1 MKKSEILEL
10 VVASSVA
17 ISAELEKAGLSKAVI
32 GAVNAELDKIKVL
45 VEPKSGGIV
54 TDVHEVAN
62 FNSEGKV
69 TAILCSLSK
78 RWLPVYDA
86 EGNENFYTD
95 TKSDKFGGFKRL
107 SKAAES
113 IRQKHAKA
121 VKATEASV
129 LADLLNPEVSLTEDE
144 AKAILESAKVV
155 DYSSVGSETRPVA

>member
-1 MKKSEILEL
+1 MKKSEMLEL

-17 ISAELEKAGLSKAVI
+17 IVEVLENAGIARSVI
-32 GAVNAELDKIKVL
+32 GSVNTELDKIKDL
-45 VEPKSGGIV
+45 VAPKAGGVV
-54 TDVHEVAN
+54 TDIYEVAN
-62 FNSEGKV
+62 FDAEGNV

-95 TKSDKFGGFKRL
+95 AKSDKFGGFKRL

-113 IRQKHAKA
+113 LRQKHAKA

-129 LADLLNPEVSLTEDE
+129 LADLLNPEVELTEAQ
-144 AKAILESAKVV
+144 AKEILESSKSI
-155 DYSSVGSETRPVA
+155 DYTSIGSDIRPVA

>member
-1 MKKSEILEL
+1 MKKVEMLKL

-17 ISAELEKAGLSKAVI
+17 ISIVLEQAGLSKTVI
-32 GAVNAELDKIKVL
+32 GSVNVELDKIQEL
-45 VEPKSGGIV
+45 VAPKAGGIV
-54 TDVHEVAN
+54 TDVNEVAN
-62 FNSEGKV
+62 FDAEGNV

-78 RWLPVYDA
+78 RWLPVYDS

-95 TKSDKFGGFKRL
+95 VKSDKFGRFKRL

-129 LADLLNPEVSLTEDE
+129 LADLLNPEVELTEAE
-144 AKAILESAKVV
+144 AKQILESSKTI

>member
-1 MKKSEILEL
+1 MKKSEMLDL

-17 ISAELEKAGLSKAVI
+17 ISTVLENAGLSKTVI
-32 GAVNAELDKIKVL
+32 GSVNTELEKIKDL
-45 VEPKSGGIV
+45 VAPKVGGVI
-54 TDVHEVAN
+54 TDVNEVAN
-62 FNSEGKV
+62 FDAEGNV
-69 TAILCSLSK
+69 TSMLCSLAK

-95 TKSDKFGGFKRL
+95 AKSDKFGGFKRL

-129 LADLLNPEVSLTEDE
+129 LADLLNPEVELTEAQ
-144 AKAILESAKVV
+144 AKEILESSKSI
-155 DYSSVGSETRPVA
+155 DYTTIGSDIRPVA

>member
-1 MKKSEILEL
+1 MKKAEMLEL
-10 VVASSVA
+10 VIASSVA
-17 ISAELEKAGLSKAVI
+17 IGTILESAGLSKTVI
-32 GAVNAELDKIKVL
+32 GSVNTELEKIQEL
-45 VEPKSGGIV
+45 VAPKAGGIV
-54 TDVHEVAN
+54 TDVNEVAN
-62 FNSEGKV
+62 FDAEGNV

-78 RWLPVYDA
+78 RWLPVYDS

-95 TKSDKFGGFKRL
+95 VKSDKFGRFKRL

-129 LADLLNPEVSLTEDE
+129 LADLLNPEVELTEAE
-144 AKAILESAKVV
+144 AKQILEYSKTI

>member
-1 MKKSEILEL
+1 MKKSEMLEL
-10 VVASSVA
+10 VVASSDA
-17 ISAELEKAGLSKAVI
+17 IGNILESAGLSKTVIGSVNAELEKIQDLVAPKA
-32 GAVNAELDKIKVL
+32 
-45 VEPKSGGIV
+45 GGIV
-54 TDVHEVAN
+54 TDVNEVAN
-62 FNSEGKV
+62 FDADGNV

-95 TKSDKFGGFKRL
+95 AKSDKFGGFKRL

-129 LADLLNPEVSLTEDE
+129 LADLLNPKVELTEAE
-144 AKAILESAKVV
+144 AKEILESSKII

>member
-1 MKKSEILEL
+1 MKKSEMLEL

-17 ISAELEKAGLSKAVI
+17 IVEVLENAGIARSVIGSVNTELEKIKDLVAPKAGGV
-32 GAVNAELDKIKVL
+32 
-45 VEPKSGGIV
+45 V
-54 TDVHEVAN
+54 TDVNEVAN
-62 FNSEGKV
+62 FDAEGNV

-95 TKSDKFGGFKRL
+95 AKSDKFGGFKRL

-121 VKATEASV
+121 LKATEAAV
-129 LADLLNPEVSLTEDE
+129 LADLLNPEVELTETQ
-144 AKAILESAKVV
+144 AKETLDAAKVI
-155 DYSSVGSETRPVA
+155 DYSTVGSETRPVA

>member
-1 MKKSEILEL
+1 MKKSEMLDL

-17 ISAELEKAGLSKAVI
+17 IVSELENAGLSKTVI
-32 GAVNAELDKIKVL
+32 GSVNVELEKIKDL
-45 VEPKSGGIV
+45 VAPKAGGVV
-54 TDVHEVAN
+54 TDVNEVAN
-62 FNSEGKV
+62 FDAEGNV
-69 TAILCSLSK
+69 TAMLCSLSK

-129 LADLLNPEVSLTEDE
+129 LTDLLNPEVELTEAQ
-144 AKAILESAKVV
+144 AKEILDTAKVI
-155 DYSSVGSETRPVA
+155 DYSTVGSETRPVA

>member
-1 MKKSEILEL
+1 MKKSEMLEL

-17 ISAELEKAGLSKAVI
+17 IVGVLENAGIARSVIGSVNTELEKIKDLVAPKAGGV
-32 GAVNAELDKIKVL
+32 
-45 VEPKSGGIV
+45 V
-54 TDVHEVAN
+54 TDIYEVAN
-62 FNSEGKV
+62 FDAEGNV

-95 TKSDKFGGFKRL
+95 AKSDKFGGFKRL

-113 IRQKHAKA
+113 LRQKHAKA

-129 LADLLNPEVSLTEDE
+129 LADLLNPEVELTEAQ
-144 AKAILESAKVV
+144 AKEILESSKSI
-155 DYSSVGSETRPVA
+155 DYTTVGSETRPVA

>member
-1 MKKSEILEL
+1 MKKSVMLEL

-17 ISAELEKAGLSKAVI
+17 IVEVLENAGIARSVI
-32 GAVNAELDKIKVL
+32 GSVNTELDKIKDL
-45 VEPKSGGIV
+45 VTPKAGGVV
-54 TDVHEVAN
+54 TDVNEVAN
-62 FNSEGKV
+62 FDAEGNV

-95 TKSDKFGGFKRL
+95 VKSDKFGGFKRL

-113 IRQKHAKA
+113 LRQKHAKA

-129 LADLLNPEVSLTEDE
+129 LADLLNPEVELTEAQ
-144 AKAILESAKVV
+144 AKEILESSKSI
-155 DYSSVGSETRPVA
+155 DYTTVGSETRPVA

>member
-1 MKKSEILEL
+1 MKKSDMLEL

-17 ISAELEKAGLSKAVI
+17 IAEVLENAGIARSVI
-32 GAVNAELDKIKVL
+32 GSVNTELDKIKDL
-45 VEPKSGGIV
+45 VAPKAGGVV
-54 TDVHEVAN
+54 TDVNEVAN
-62 FNSEGKV
+62 FNAEGNV
-69 TAILCSLSK
+69 TDILCSLSK

-113 IRQKHAKA
+113 LRQKHAKT

-129 LADLLNPEVSLTEDE
+129 LADLLNPEVELTEAQ
-144 AKAILESAKVV
+144 AKEILESSKTI
-155 DYSSVGSETRPVA
+155 DYTTIGSETRPVA

>member
-1 MKKSEILEL
+1 MKKSEMLEL
-10 VVASSVA
+10 VIASSVA
-17 ISAELEKAGLSKAVI
+17 IVSELEGAGLSKTVI
-32 GAVNAELDKIKVL
+32 GKVSTELDKIKEL
-45 VEPKSGGIV
+45 VEPKTGGFV
-54 TDVHEVAN
+54 TDVNEVAN
-62 FNSEGKV
+62 FDAEGNV

-78 RWLPVYDA
+78 RWLPVYDK

-129 LADLLNPEVSLTEDE
+129 LADLLNPDVSLTEDE
-144 AKAILESAKVV
+144 AKAILEKAKTV
-155 DYSSVGSETRPVA
+155 DYSTVGSEARPVA

>member
-1 MKKSEILEL
+1 MKKSEMLDL

-17 ISAELEKAGLSKAVI
+17 ISTVLEQAGLSKTVI
-32 GAVNAELDKIKVL
+32 GSVNVELDKIKDL
-45 VEPKSGGIV
+45 VAPKAGGVV
-54 TDVHEVAN
+54 TDVNEVAN
-62 FNSEGKV
+62 FDAEGNV

-95 TKSDKFGGFKRL
+95 AKSDKFGGFKRL

-113 IRQKHAKA
+113 LRQKHAKA

-129 LADLLNPEVSLTEDE
+129 LADLLNPEVELTEAQ
-144 AKAILESAKVV
+144 AKEILESSKVI
-155 DYSSVGSETRPVA
+155 DYSVIGSETRPVA

>member
-1 MKKSEILEL
+1 MKKSEMLEL

-17 ISAELEKAGLSKAVI
+17 IVEVLENAGIARSVIGSVNTELEKIKDLVAPKAGGV
-32 GAVNAELDKIKVL
+32 
-45 VEPKSGGIV
+45 V
-54 TDVHEVAN
+54 TDVNEVAN
-62 FNSEGKV
+62 FDAEGNV

-95 TKSDKFGGFKRL
+95 AKSDKFGGFKRL

-113 IRQKHAKA
+113 LRQKHAKA

-129 LADLLNPEVSLTEDE
+129 LADLLNPEVELTEAQ
-144 AKAILESAKVV
+144 AKEILESSKSI
-155 DYSSVGSETRPVA
+155 DYTTIGSDIRPVA